1 MKPVFADTSYFLA
14 LLNVRD
20 EAHLKASEF
29 SQTHD
34 QPLLTTVWVLTEV
47 GDAVSRSDNRQVFQ
61 KLLSDL
67 RQDPESIVLP
77 ADQQLWEKGVALY
90 SRRADKNW
98 SLTDCISFEVMR
110 DEGLTEALTGDRH
123 FEQAGFIVLLK

>member
-77 ADQQLWEKGVALY
+77 ADQQMWEKGVALY